1 MPIAGPDPLDVLG
14 RLFRILHRSFAE
26 YQAGADPW
34 THNGDEP
41 ARRALEHLV
50 ADQRMYAGRIYE
62 LIIAER
68 GRIDNGDFPME
79 FTEYNLLSLKFLIK
93 ELVRRQRDEI
103 ARIEQCVSQL
113 SNHLPSRVLAEEILG
128 NARGHLETFEELAGQ
143 WRDGGLRL
151 ATP

>member
-1 MPIAGPDPLDVLG
+1 MPIVGPDPIEVLG

-34 THNGDEP
+34 GRNGDAP

-50 ADQRMYAGRIYE
+50 TDQRMYAGRIAE

-79 FTEYNLLSLKFLIK
+79 FTEYNLLSIGFLLK
-93 ELVRRQRDEI
+93 ELTRRQRDDI
-103 ARIEQCVSQL
+103 ARIEQCVAQL

-128 NARGHLETFEELAGQ
+128 NARGHLETLEELLRGHN
-143 WRDGGLRL
+143 DGAVRL